1 MKRVYRKIAGI
12 FICVFF
18 LVMLVSV
25 AFAADAKVV
34 INLGQYQTGED
45 FPGYR
50 IAEYFVKKVDELSQ
64 GRIQVKHFPGDLLGD
79 WETQEVHVKEGSLD
93 MCFAPATAAF
103 DPEMEFVRVPYLV
116 YSWDGVKR
124 LFTGGGEGEKL
135 LMEICQRNN
144 TYCIGVAPE
153 GFSVIVSTKEFTPLP
168 KHPSVR
174 SIKTRV
180 MPAKLEEIT
189 GKALGFMTLSMPWGE
204 IHSALMLGTIDA
216 AMGPVYGEVTL
227 FKDVVKYMYNYN
239 YGFYAAPWI
248 FNLDRWNS
256 LSEEDRNIL
265 LAAFEEAKNIE
276 WERAIETQENAIEQ
290 MKAAGVK
297 VIDLTD
303 EQMAAN
309 VKVCR
314 EEVWDWAA
322 ENMFSK
328 EFMDKIRS
336 MAEEISQ

>member
-1 MKRVYRKIAGI
+1 MI
-12 FICVFF
+12 FI
-18 LVMLVSV
+18 SG
-25 AFAADAKVV
+25 AFASDAKII

-50 IAEYFVKKVDELSQ
+50 IAEYFAKRVNELSQ
-64 GRIQVKHFPGDLLGD
+64 GRIQVKHFAGDLLGD

-103 DPEMEFVRVPYLV
+103 DPEEEFVRLPYLV
-116 YSWDGVKR
+116 YSWNGAKR
-124 LFTGGGEGEKL
+124 LYTNGGEGEKL
-135 LMEICQRNN
+135 LNEICKRNN

-153 GFSVIVSTKEFTPLP
+153 GFSVIVSTKPFTPLP
-168 KHPSVR
+168 KHPSVKK
-174 SIKTRV
+174 IKARV

-189 GKALGFMTLSMPWGE
+189 GQSLGFMTLSMPWGE

-248 FNLDRWNS
+248 FNLNRWNS
-256 LSEEDRNIL
+256 LSKEDQRIL
-265 LAAFEEAKNIE
+265 KTAFDEAKNIE
-276 WERAIETQENAIEQ
+276 WERAIETQKNAVEQ
-290 MKAAGVK
+290 MKAAGVN
-297 VIDLTD
+297 VIELTND
-303 EQMAAN
+303 QMAAN

-314 EEVWDWAA
+314 EEVWDWASKH
-322 ENMFSK
+322 MFNK
-328 EFMDKIRS
+328 EFMEKLKG
-336 MAEEISQ
+336 MAEKIPQ